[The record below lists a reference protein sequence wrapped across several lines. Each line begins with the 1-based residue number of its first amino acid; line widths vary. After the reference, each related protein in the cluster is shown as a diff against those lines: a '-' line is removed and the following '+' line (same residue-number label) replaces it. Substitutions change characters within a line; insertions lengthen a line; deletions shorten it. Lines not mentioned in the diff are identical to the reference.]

1 MKSFDDASP
10 VCFYPLGVWE
20 DALPEE
26 QILQD
31 PLYLRGVDFGE
42 KRGIDIGEKRGIDI
56 GEKRG
61 IDIGE
66 KRGEKRGV
74 EKANRNMVLNLHKN
88 GLDAATI
95 ARMSGLPLKFVRQ
108 VLEGKNNPPVN
119 GQ

>member
-1 MKSFDDASP
+1 MKTTVASAEI
-10 VCFYPLGVWE
+10 FSLGVWE

-42 KRGIDIGEKRGIDI
+42 KRGEKRGIDI
-56 GEKRG
+56 
-61 IDIGE
+61 
-66 KRGEKRGV
+66 GEKRGV
-74 EKANRNMVLNLHKN
+74 EKANRNMVLNPHKN

-108 VLEGKNNPPVN
+108 VLEGKNSPPAN
-119 GQ
+119 EQ

>member
-1 MKSFDDASP
+1 MKSFDDASSL
-10 VCFYPLGVWE
+10 CFYPSTVWE

-42 KRGIDIGEKRGIDI
+42 KRG
-56 GEKRG
+56 EKRG

-74 EKANRNMVLNLHKN
+74 EKANRNMVLNPHKN

-95 ARMSGLPLKFVRQ
+95 ARMAGLPLKFVRQ